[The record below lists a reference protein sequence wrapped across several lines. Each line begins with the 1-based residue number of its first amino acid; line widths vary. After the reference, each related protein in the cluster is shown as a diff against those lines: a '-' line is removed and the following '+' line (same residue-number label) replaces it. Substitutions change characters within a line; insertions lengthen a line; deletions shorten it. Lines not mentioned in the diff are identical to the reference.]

1 MTNELQT
8 FNLSDRVLYIN
19 DDIDN
24 VTSCDT
30 VKFCNNLIIKDNKII
45 KENTKILEDTFNQ
58 KLKEKITPPDVN
70 VYLNTFGGACY
81 DGWAIHDML
90 RNLNNHCKV
99 NIYAVG
105 ACLSAGTFILLSV
118 PYEQRFAYKNTT
130 FMIHTVSSIA
140 VGKVAELEDS
150 VKEAKRLNDMIFDL
164 FMKETAITKADLDDI
179 YDKKKDWV
187 ITADEALKLKLISKV
202 I

>member
-1 MTNELQT
+1 
-8 FNLSDRVLYIN
+8 
-19 DDIDN
+19 
-24 VTSCDT
+24 
-30 VKFCNNLIIKDNKII
+30 
-45 KENTKILEDTFNQ
+45 
-58 KLKEKITPPDVN
+58 
-70 VYLNTFGGACY
+70 
-81 DGWAIHDML
+81 
-90 RNLNNHCKV
+90 
-99 NIYAVG
+99 
-105 ACLSAGTFILLSV
+105 
-118 PYEQRFAYKNTT
+118 
-130 FMIHTVSSIA
+130 MIHTVSSLA